1 MDWRRWISWFRPISA
16 ERTEGLFGTLDVRW
30 ELGRKVL
37 NTANANQ
44 SFGSLHNVWAAVL
57 QHLNLPQKPPRSV
70 LLLGL
75 GGGSAVHILRSEL
88 KLACPITAV
97 ELDPAMIDLGK
108 RHFGLGHWADVNI
121 VQGDATIQVHAL
133 RERYDLVLVDLFD
146 DLDLARGVD
155 HGGFMHGLRDR
166 CEFGGTL
173 CFNTVSHD
181 EFSEGRCDRVKN
193 LLQRVFSE
201 VEEFRTKETNSVFI
215 AR

>member
-1 MDWRRWISWFRPISA
+1 M
-16 ERTEGLFGTLDVRW
+16 RW
-30 ELGRKVL
+30 EMGRKVL
-37 NTANANQ
+37 NTTNANQ
-44 SFGSLHNVWAAVL
+44 SFGSLHNVWAAAFL
-57 QHLNLPQKPPRSV
+57 HLDLPQKPPRSV

-88 KLACPITAV
+88 KLACPIIAV

-108 RHFGLGHWADVNI
+108 RHFGLGRWADLKI

-146 DLDLARGVD
+146 DLDMARGVD
-155 HGGFMHGLRDR
+155 HGGFAHGLRER

-173 CFNTVSHD
+173 CFNTVGYD
-181 EFSEGRCDRVKN
+181 DASEARCDRVKV

-201 VEEFRTKETNSVFI
+201 VEEFRTKETNRVFI

>member
-1 MDWRRWISWFRPISA
+1 MDWRRWISWYRPISV

-37 NTANANQ
+37 NTTNANQ
-44 SFGSLHNVWAAVL
+44 SFGSLHNVWAEVL
-57 QHLNLPQKPPRSV
+57 KHLDLRKQPPRSV

-75 GGGSAVHILRSEL
+75 GGGSAVHLLRGEM

-108 RHFGLGHWADVNI
+108 RHFGLGRWADLNI

-133 RERYDLVLVDLFD
+133 QERYDLVLVDLFD

-155 HGGFMHGLRDR
+155 HGSFAHGLRDR
-166 CEFGGTL
+166 CELGGTL
-173 CFNTVSHD
+173 CFNTVSYD
-181 EFSEGRCDRVKN
+181 ETSEARCDRVKTV
-193 LLQRVFSE
+193 LERVFNE
-201 VEEFRTKETNSVFI
+201 VEEFRTEDLNRVFI

>member
-1 MDWRRWISWFRPISA
+1 MDWRRWISWFWPITT
-16 ERTEGLFGTLDVRW
+16 ERSEGLFGTLDVRW

-44 SFGSLHNVWAAVL
+44 SFGSLHRVWTVVL
-57 QHLNLPQKPPRSV
+57 RHLDLKRKPPRSV

-75 GGGSAVHILRSEL
+75 GGGSAVHILRDEL
-88 KLACPITAV
+88 HLSCPITAV

-108 RHFGLGHWADVNI
+108 RHFGLDRWADLSI

-155 HGGFMHGLRDR
+155 HGGFAHGLRER
-166 CEFGGTL
+166 CEYGGTL

-181 EFSEGRCDRVKN
+181 DASEARCDRVKTQ
-193 LLQRVFSE
+193 LERVFSE
-201 VEEFRTKETNSVFI
+201 VEEFRTEDMNRVFI

>member
-1 MDWRRWISWFRPISA
+1 MDWRSWISWVKPISA
-16 ERTEGLFGTLDVRW
+16 ERKAGLFGPLYVRW
-30 ELGRKVL
+30 EMGRKVL

-44 SFGSLHNVWAAVL
+44 SFGSLHRVWAAVL
-57 QHLNLPQKPPRSV
+57 QHLNLQRKPPRSV

-75 GGGSAVHILRSEL
+75 GGGSAVHILRDEMHLS
-88 KLACPITAV
+88 CPITAV

-108 RHFGLGHWADVNI
+108 RHFGLGRWADLKI

-146 DLDLARGVD
+146 DLDMARGVD
-155 HGGFMHGLRDR
+155 HGGFAHGLRER

-173 CFNTVSHD
+173 CFNTVGYD
-181 EFSEGRCDRVKN
+181 DASEARCDRVKV

-201 VEEFRTKETNSVFI
+201 VEEFRTKETNRVFI